1 MTQLTLHILKNV
13 RSSRETSVISIMLIK
28 ILKSFRSL
36 RTQQFL
42 NPELNKKIKVAVVCY
57 TSVISK

>member
-1 MTQLTLHILKNV
+1 LTQLTLHILKNV